1 MTQKTT
7 KKEGHQ
13 KTHEY
18 DKFDDMLRLAL
29 KDLQKIRKKRT
40 QY

>member
-1 MTQKTT
+1 MAQITV
-7 KKEGHQ
+7 KKKHQ
-13 KTHEY
+13 KTHKY
-18 DKFDDMLRLAL
+18 DEFDDRLRLAL